1 MEKVSPTPP
10 AASPIERLADFLAT
24 HQRLFV
30 LTGAGISTGSGI
42 PAYRDGNGEWRR
54 PKPVQLRDFLTS
66 RRTRQRYWARSLVGW
81 PAFERARPNACHA
94 ALADWERSGRVARL
108 VTQNVDR
115 LHQAAG
121 ARRVID
127 LHGRLDRVRCIDCN
141 RRFARQPFQQ
151 RLQALN
157 PNYAGL
163 RAPAGPDGDA
173 YLDGLPFD
181 DVVIPECPRC
191 GGTLKPDVVF
201 FGETIPRP
209 VVDASIAA
217 LDTAD
222 ALLVIGSSLMVYS
235 GYRFCRLAAEQRKP
249 IVAITPGRT
258 RADDLLTLKID
269 ARFEDTLAALAD
281 DRVNRDRP
289 GDPLRSSQ

>member
-1 MEKVSPTPP
+1 MNKARP
-10 AASPIERLADFLAT
+10 APSAAKTVERLAEFLAIRP
-24 HQRLFV
+24 RLFV

-42 PAYRDGNGEWRR
+42 PAYRDSDGEWRR
-54 PKPVQLRDFLTS
+54 PRPVQLHDFLAS
-66 RRTRQRYWARSLVGW
+66 HRTRQRYWARSLVGW
-81 PAFERARPNACHA
+81 PAFEQASPNACHA
-94 ALADWERSGRVARL
+94 ALADWERSGLVAQL

-127 LHGRLDRVRCIDCN
+127 LHGRLDRVRCLDCK

-157 PNYAGL
+157 PGYAGL

-181 DVVIPECPRC
+181 DVVVPECTRC

-201 FGETIPRP
+201 FGETIPRR

-217 LDTAD
+217 LDAAD

-235 GYRFCRLAAEQRKP
+235 GFRFCRLAAEQRKP

-258 RADDLLTLKID
+258 RADDLLTLKVN
-269 ARFEDTLAALAD
+269 ARFEDALHLLGA
-281 DRVNRDRP
+281 DRVTRDRP
-289 GDPLRSSQ
+289 DDPRRSSR